1 MYFWHQIDGRKSN
14 ENADQWLSLYHW
26 LRLLSATDFDDTLL
40 SSVLK
45 FTLHEPN
52 YKEKEVHR
60 LIR

>member
-1 MYFWHQIDGRKSN
+1 MRTLTSS
-14 ENADQWLSLYHW
+14 SLYIIGSDS
-26 LRLLSATDFDDTLL
+26 LSVTDFNDIPL